1 MSPQP
6 QFRMPPAHS
15 PARPELAE
23 APVLSLPNG
32 VAEPSPRVA
41 SRRPQSAPDLP
52 QEFFGKN
59 SYVREAPHAHPA
71 TKYAGPTPPRLPPT
85 MTLPFT
91 KMHGA
96 GNDFVLLDGR
106 ADLPSDL
113 GDVARAIGDRHMG
126 VGFDQL
132 LVVRDGQSHPY
143 HMEIWNSD
151 GSLAEMCGNGIR
163 CFAKWLY
170 DQGELSTGP
179 VTVQTA
185 GGPRPIQV
193 GGYVNGSFQAAV
205 GMGVPDFDPANIPMH
220 TNGPGS
226 RTTLN
231 PNGMQLTVTGVSMGN
246 PHAVS
251 FQDSVDE
258 FPLEH
263 IGPLVEHDPAFPE
276 RVNFEIVQVLAPG
289 HLSVRV
295 WERGA
300 GITLACGTGA
310 SAAVAAAV
318 LEGRI
323 DPGTV
328 DLDMPG
334 GRLRVDW
341 NGPGHE
347 LILRGPAATVFEGA
361 WPTTN
366 AAEAR

>member
-1 MSPQP
+1 
-6 QFRMPPAHS
+6 
-15 PARPELAE
+15 
-23 APVLSLPNG
+23 
-32 VAEPSPRVA
+32 
-41 SRRPQSAPDLP
+41 
-52 QEFFGKN
+52 
-59 SYVREAPHAHPA
+59 
-71 TKYAGPTPPRLPPT
+71 

-106 ADLPSDL
+106 HNLPSDL

-132 LVVRDGQSHPY
+132 LVVRDGTSYPY

-220 TNGPGS
+220 TDGPDS

-231 PNGMQLTVTGVSMGN
+231 PDGLQLTVTGVSMGN

-251 FQDSVDE
+251 FQESVDD

-263 IGPLVEHDPAFPE
+263 IGSLVEHDQAFPE

-318 LEGRI
+318 LEGHI

-366 AAEAR
+366 TAEAR